1 MVRIHA
7 RRQRRRDAWI
17 KQHIK
22 TPAIRRTDAALTG
35 TG

>member
-7 RRQRRRDAWI
+7 RRPDAGMREI
-17 KQHIK
+17 SQK